1 VVDEAVVVELAPVA
15 EPLERPP
22 PELPLPPDG
31 KLVADGEGEG
41 NGVFVFVG
49 DGVGVGVVV
58 GVVVGEGEGLP
69 EASEATGR
77 ALLAYSLRAGPC
89 PVYAA

>member
-1 VVDEAVVVELAPVA
+1 MVDEPVVVELAPAA
-15 EPLERPP
+15 EPPEM
-22 PELPLPPDG
+22 PELPRVPDG

-41 NGVFVFVG
+41 NGVFVLVG
-49 DGVGVGVVV
+49 DGVGVGVGV

-77 ALLAYSLRAGPC
+77 PLLAYSLMAEPC
-89 PVYAA
+89 SVYAA

>member
-1 VVDEAVVVELAPVA
+1 MVDEAVVVELAPAA
-15 EPLERPP
+15 EPPVRPP
-22 PELPLPPDG
+22 PELPPPPDG

-41 NGVFVFVG
+41 NGVLVV
-49 DGVGVGVVV
+49 VGVGFGVGV

-77 ALLAYSLRAGPC
+77 PLLAYSLMAEPC
-89 PVYAA
+89 SVYAA